1 MHRRFF
7 LCESKMRF
15 FTFHGD
21 FSFSHRH
28 STAIAVNLI
37 ISHSSPVYRWISAI
51 HLTFSWRF
59 YDIINKFFYFRPPP
73 LAFSSSHRHR
83 HLHTI
88 GFSSEKKIRHARN
101 GISKEFIIILG
112 SRYMAALCIQFEFDF
127 MICCCVVLHKT
138 LLTVT
143 EEKACWQGVR
153 IGVSWG
159 SQFLWL
165 FDEIVVVVAAALCLR
180 FTLAYS
186 PMMVMRCV
194 LCFFMPL
201 KSCVAVSFSL
211 LAWKMRLRDFYL
223 LCLPWVK
230 SNTQPYISP
239 FLFLFCWFATPKGL
253 SSPSLTGEIN
263 NNKMFSKNQYLLLPH
278 IPSSRDNNRI
288 DTSNVTMSTNS
299 SSSSDDAANMD
310 TSTQS
315 SLNQNFLM
323 DGETHEQQENQIA
336 IINDN
341 DENFFQIFNQPMR
354 FSTENNSVVVAQVG
368 TTAHLP
374 CMIHNIG
381 EGVVSGIFNEICYI
395 WF

>member
-1 MHRRFF
+1 MVIF
-7 LCESKMRF
+7 LSPIDIPQPLPWTSSFLTPPPCTAEYLQFIWHFHGAFMTSSTNF
-15 FTFHGD
+15 FTFALHP
-21 FSFSHRH
+21 SHFPQH
-28 STAIAVNLI
+28 TAIVISIPSDFQVKRRFAMREMESRRNL
-37 ISHSSPVYRWISAI
+37 
-51 HLTFSWRF
+51 
-59 YDIINKFFYFRPPP
+59 
-73 LAFSSSHRHR
+73 SSS
-83 HLHTI
+83 L
-88 GFSSEKKIRHARN
+88 A
-101 GISKEFIIILG
+101 LG
-112 SRYMAALCIQFEFDF
+112 TWLLCIQFEFDF

-138 LLTVT
+138 LSTVT

-165 FDEIVVVVAAALCLR
+165 FDEIVVVAAALCLR

-201 KSCVAVSFSL
+201 KCCVGVSFSL

-299 SSSSDDAANMD
+299 SSSSDDVANMD